1 MSAVRANISDEMR
14 QIKIGLLVWALI
26 WIVNKAIVHMTLLAL
41 PSSSFAA
48 VELLLKTLN
57 FIVSIVLM
65 VYVIR
70 NWQWDLDDWGFT
82 YDLGFWVALLV
93 TCVYVGYFWYMEGL
107 PTDFGTQTIRQALT
121 GIWEELISTVF
132 FTLLLTKYFR
142 TLPRLSTVSA
152 KTLAVVISAIV
163 FTLIHYGQWTIGEVL
178 VNTSSFIIYRV
189 VYAFVGTFFVGL
201 VIHGVS
207 DSHYMAFPLL
217 LAFYGVVA
225 ILNWRARNA
234 KRDSVAG

>member
-1 MSAVRANISDEMR
+1 MNAVRANLSDEMR

-48 VELLLKTLN
+48 VDLLLKTLN
-57 FIVSIVLM
+57 FIASIVLM

-70 NWQWDLDDWGFT
+70 IWQWDLDDWGFT

-107 PTDFGTQTIRQALT
+107 PTDFGTRTIRQALT

-142 TLPRLSTVSA
+142 TLPRLSAVSA

-163 FTLIHYGQWTIGEVL
+163 FTLIHYGQWTRGSVGQHFIVHHL
-178 VNTSSFIIYRV
+178 PSSLCLCWHILLRPRDTWCVEQPLHGIS
-189 VYAFVGTFFVGL
+189 TFACFLRGRC
-201 VIHGVS
+201 
-207 DSHYMAFPLL
+207 DS
-217 LAFYGVVA
+217 
-225 ILNWRARNA
+225 
-234 KRDSVAG
+234 